1 MVGGMFLFYRRRVAN
16 GQNEFKGVLGGLSFC
31 IDVTLAALNLKSFR
45 DSFVKENVP
54 CRHHIIG

>member
-1 MVGGMFLFYRRRVAN
+1 MFLFYRRRMAN
-16 GQNEFKGVLGGLSFC
+16 SQNEFKGVLSGLSFC